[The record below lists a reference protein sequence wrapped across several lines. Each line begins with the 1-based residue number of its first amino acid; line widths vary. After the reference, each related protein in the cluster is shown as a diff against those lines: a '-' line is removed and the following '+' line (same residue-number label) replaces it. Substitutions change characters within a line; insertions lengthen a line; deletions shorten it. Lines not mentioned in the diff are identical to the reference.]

1 MSTRNIKYK
10 IGFEADVNS
19 LTPIK
24 RSLEE
29 ISKIGVTQF
38 KLINPQM
45 TGDAV
50 TELRKV
56 KDAASEVQNVLSS
69 SFNAKFNTIDLTKF
83 QNQLKSSGQSLS
95 QLKSTLGQAG
105 ATGRAA
111 FLDLTSSLLTAK
123 GAVKDTN
130 KLLDSMAK
138 TFANTIKWSIS
149 SSVLNSFSGT
159 IQQAWGFAKKLD
171 ESLNNIRIVTG
182 KSNEEM
188 EKFAKNANKAA
199 KSLGSS
205 TTSYTNAALIYYQ
218 QGLGETDVQART
230 KTTVKAA
237 NVTGQSA
244 AEVSEQL
251 TAVWNGYKVVAEE
264 AELYV
269 DKLAAVAA
277 TTAADL
283 EELSTGMS
291 KVASAANAMGVDIDQ
306 LSAQL
311 STIVS
316 VTRQD
321 ASVVGTALKTIF
333 SRMGDLK
340 VDGVDEFGVSLGDV
354 SSQLEQMGIKVL
366 DQQGNLRDMGNV
378 IEEVAAKWGTWTDAQ
393 QQAAT
398 VAIAG
403 KRQYNNLIALF
414 ENWDMYESALTTSK
428 TSEGT
433 LQKQQDIYMDSIEA
447 KLAKLKTAS
456 EGLFNNL
463 IDSDSAKS
471 LIEVLTKIVEA
482 VDNLAQGLGGLG
494 NILKMAGGIIA
505 RLFSSQIAGGAGR
518 LYSNF
523 LAKDFNK
530 SQRGASADI
539 RGSLSQEDLELE
551 KKSPEFQKA
560 INKAIDLEAQKR
572 KMAQSLTKEEKEQ
585 YDILIKKTLEL
596 AKQKDLLEDQ
606 QKDLLQNTDFLISE
620 KGNKKV
626 LNEDPKERIKEL
638 DILREESRQAAIIT
652 GPISLNKT
660 RKQRKGTLDRI
671 ESVNLIE
678 DSKIKMDELINDK
691 DKNYSSILEKVRN
704 EESLKADEF
713 EAFNEF
719 LEKAKELLQENTD
732 QLDEYTQGLDDSVNA
747 LENTQ
752 SEQKSHDDDVN
763 RINKIAKFSA
773 GVEQVSQLAGSLMLG
788 ASAATSLTTAIK
800 ALGDESLS
808 VADKIQQVSTGIV
821 SSAAMM
827 TTTLMRDHKTWQDA
841 KASGSKGGMV
851 MSGISMG
858 LSIGSFIGQVGGELI
873 GALHPDKAKKYAAD
887 AEKAHEEAQRSI
899 EATQSTVKDLTNEYD
914 NLESSISQFQNNRN
928 ILDQMAEG
936 TDAWKEKVAE
946 LNQQVS
952 ELLVKYPQLANYVT
966 TGSNGV
972 LEVSQE
978 GWDALLEEQKKEV
991 AEAQRSAN
999 LANIQGQIAQRNLQS
1014 KTTMQ
1019 GVREN
1024 SFASHKEDLT
1034 SDKTFGTLAGVGGA
1048 AAGATTAALVAS
1060 GPIGWGALAA
1070 GAVVGLVGL
1079 AAGLDS
1085 WQSKTYKEKADKETE
1100 KVEKA
1105 IEKIDTEEDLK
1116 QYSAATTIAE
1126 IKGIEGLEDISD
1138 KTAKA
1143 MLDNKE
1149 ALVRNIT
1156 ETQANTRAIQQMT
1169 KMYLQDLGQ
1178 DFGIQDTVTYA
1189 NISANDI
1196 TEDDLDRE
1204 KYLKNYVVAGK
1215 DETVKGE
1222 KIGKYINSSNDRK
1235 YARDA
1240 VNAWIEQGFGIE
1252 GTLTAADLKGLT
1264 EAKFEEKEFVLADG
1278 RKVTGQQIRE
1288 AAANAEMEKVIKE
1301 KTQANID
1308 LMLEL
1313 EKAGKDTNL
1322 AYFMGNNTAE
1332 EWKDTMTLA
1341 GLQSMSQAAAG
1352 VAGVDRD
1359 ALNRKLAAEKD
1370 RLNKFIAD
1378 TGLQYSIDTI
1388 SAMTAQDR
1396 TTFQHTLAKAEGSGR
1411 RDDLLE
1417 VLAQYE
1423 NDPEK
1428 FANVARQAA
1437 AVDFS
1442 DKFAAADFFFEHTE
1456 EIQTKIRKKELDYFK
1471 NINAELDSLNKK
1483 LERVIGLEKKAL
1495 LDRQIALEQE
1505 AQTQAIQEEKDAR
1518 QVLETYLEAHGDDD
1532 EYLNTDGTLDVAAI
1546 NDRIASLDEEADK
1559 TEIEYLNNI
1568 LLYWDDVIAKEAAAE
1583 EAGYKV
1589 VDAQMAAFEYQF
1601 EAWEHLKALQKKY
1614 NDFFREIGDL
1624 STGFAAFDEETIKE
1638 RFDKAMSVWNNE
1650 DDPLDINMF
1659 LGKIKSE
1666 LFALTDSQEIR
1677 DSFITF
1683 GNEAK
1688 TRREVVEDK
1697 EQAKKD
1703 ADAAVAT
1710 FLSEKGYKG
1719 TIDEYITQQ
1728 NINKE
1733 QLRTKKLGYSDR
1745 FTGQYEN
1752 LKYYA
1757 SKAQASKANLDEYIE
1772 SIGGTPKGSIW
1783 DQMLTKMENG
1793 DSAAADDLLLQY
1805 YDERKDRLGYDSK
1818 FYSLASKAIDDLERQ
1833 NYWHDEA
1840 SKTQLFID
1848 TINEDIQTID
1858 GNIDEADNLR
1868 GNVVLTGADLYR
1880 EKEGYNEWA
1889 QNYTSEIAKAFKIS
1903 TENLFKLDENGVF
1916 DFDAFKAEF
1925 GKIVSWFNLETGEI
1939 EEGKLS
1945 EAIEKDFE
1953 TVMEKVQSLQE
1964 SLKEMYD
1971 IWMDSQDQI
1980 LKLYD
1985 KEIEKIS
1992 SINSLLK
1999 GSADL
2004 SKIIGVSSK
2013 DYYSGIT
2020 QGLQTSLDYAQQ
2032 SAAKLRLEYEKLYTL
2047 DEQGNRV
2054 LANGITDEM
2063 VDKVTENLTKATE
2076 NSIKIAQELL
2086 NAIADEFSATMSETI
2101 DTAFKTAT
2109 SLSLAGGREKWEMSL
2124 ESDEGY
2130 LDEVNATYGIDTL
2143 DRKIQ
2148 QSIDETSNASVQKKL
2163 MDLRAKQ
2170 EERLNKILEER
2181 GKLSQYELDR
2191 ANAEYEL
2198 TLKRIA
2204 LEEAQQTANK
2214 MKLARD
2220 AMGNYTYQ
2228 YVADQDV
2235 IAKAEEELAAAQNDL
2250 YNLDKERNE
2259 SLVTDYYTLWTEY
2272 QSKMDEAVRANDTE
2286 RIARLQEHYLGPNGM
2301 ISMVKTELGTV
2312 AANITTIGSEIMGS
2326 DDWVSKYA
2334 EISNQLST
2342 IPLNELATNIQEY
2355 INTTT
2360 GEGSV
2365 MAGLRESIRS
2375 LLADDGA
2382 IPLTIGALQETAK
2395 TADDL
2400 AAEVL
2405 KIQNATS
2412 TILLKV
2418 PELAQIVNPLVTQ
2431 LQTYTKEYTKWLE
2444 AQTEQPE
2451 IIANTKALEK
2461 LTIVMEDLSDN
2472 IVDGLAKNREG
2483 VSVKMQVD
2491 GWKWDEETNQWMEID
2506 GN

>member
-69 SFNAKFNTIDLTKF
+69 SFNAKFDTIDLTKF

-354 SSQLEQMGIKVL
+354 SSQLEQMGIQVL

-393 QQAAT
+393 QQAAA

-471 LIEVLTKIVEA
+471 LIEVLTKMVEA

-660 RKQRKGTLDRI
+660 RKQRKGALDRI

-719 LEKAKELLQENTD
+719 LEKAKKLLQENTD
-732 QLDEYTQGLDDSVNA
+732 QLDEYTQGLENTTNA
-747 LENTQ
+747 LKNTESQ
-752 SEQKSHDDDVN
+752 QDNNDDDIERV
-763 RINKIAKFSA
+763 NKIAKFSA

-827 TTTLMRDHKTWQDA
+827 TTTLTRDHKTWQDA

-858 LSIGSFIGQVGGELI
+858 LSIGSFIGQVGGELV

-914 NLESSISQFQNNRN
+914 NLESSISQYQNNRN

-978 GWDALLEEQKKEV
+978 GWDALLEKQKKEV
-991 AEAQRSAN
+991 SEAQRSAN

-1079 AAGLDS
+1079 AAGIDS
-1085 WQSKTYKEKADKETE
+1085 WQSKTYKEKADKETK

-1126 IKGIEGLEDISD
+1126 IKGIKGLEDISD

-1169 KMYLQDLGQ
+1169 KMYLKDLGQ
-1178 DFGIQDTVTYA
+1178 SFGIQDTVTYA
-1189 NISANDI
+1189 NISVNDI

-1204 KYLKNYVVAGK
+1204 KYLENYVVAGK
-1215 DETVKGE
+1215 GETVKGE
-1222 KIGKYINSSNDRK
+1222 NIGKSINTANDRK

-1264 EAKFEEKEFVLADG
+1264 EAKFEKKEFTLADG

-1341 GLQSMSQAAAG
+1341 GLQSVNQAAVR

-1359 ALNRKLAAEKD
+1359 ALNRELAAEKD

-1417 VLAQYE
+1417 VLDQYE

-1428 FANVARQAA
+1428 FASVARQAA

-1683 GNEAK
+1683 GNEVK
-1688 TRREVVEDK
+1688 TRREVVEN
-1697 EQAKKD
+1697 EELRINH
-1703 ADAAVAT
+1703 
-1710 FLSEKGYKG
+1710 FLSEKEYDN
-1719 TIDEYITQQ
+1719 INEYISDLEKQKQ
-1728 NINKE
+1728 NAERMQNGYISQVFGFYNLADRAGGRAE
-1733 QLRTKKLGYSDR
+1733 QIREELLTVSSKGYSSDYNVR
-1745 FTGQYEN
+1745 SFIEDVLEAGQSGNSEELQNVINNAKYGKNDAFPDWVKNVYQLALDYQGELETKSYYEN
-1752 LKYYA
+1752 EGKYIEETYVNRYT
-1757 SKAQASKANLDEYIE
+1757 SDSQRISDVLIPEAQGIKTDINNLDLA
-1772 SIGGTPKGSIW
+1772 K
-1783 DQMLTKMENG
+1783 
-1793 DSAAADDLLLQY
+1793 
-1805 YDERKDRLGYDSK
+1805 KD
-1818 FYSLASKAIDDLERQ
+1818 
-1833 NYWHDEA
+1833 
-1840 SKTQLFID
+1840 
-1848 TINEDIQTID
+1848 
-1858 GNIDEADNLR
+1858 
-1868 GNVVLTGADLYR
+1868 
-1880 EKEGYNEWA
+1880 YNEWA

-2032 SAAKLRLEYEKLYTL
+2032 SAAKLRLEYKKLYTL

-2228 YVADQDV
+2228 YVADQDA

-2342 IPLNELATNIQEY
+2342 MPLNELATNIQEY

-2418 PELAQIVNPLVTQ
+2418 PELAQIVKPLVTE
-2431 LQTYTKEYTKWLE
+2431 LKAYTEEYTKWLE